1 MNKLQELE
9 IDTKHYWET
18 SLAFNGR
25 TDNTITVEKAIR
37 NINTVLNRTNSK
49 RALAIKSNELL
60 DSIIGINKSKK
71 KSTKSKK
78 ESVNMPIKINGH
90 II

>member
-37 NINTVLNRTNSK
+37 NINSVLNRTNSK
-49 RALAIKSNELL
+49 RTLAIKSNELL
-60 DSIIGINKSKK
+60 DNIIGISNKPKKKSKK
-71 KSTKSKK
+71 SKQ
-78 ESVNMPIKINGH
+78 ESVDTLIKIN
-90 II
+90 